1 MEQKQ
6 ISLIILGIVAI
17 IAIVGLVLLF
27 KASAVTGEYMYDA
40 RIQTTEIIP
49 PEPGRPYYTAPVYY
63 MEGHAIQD
71 TPEFW
76 QKHEMVR

>member
-6 ISLIILGIVAI
+6 ISLVILGIVAI

-27 KASAVTGEYMYDA
+27 QTKTEVTGDYMYDA
-40 RIQTTEIIP
+40 SVLTTEMIP

-63 MEGHAIQD
+63 MEGHAIPE
-71 TPEFW
+71 TPQVWLKE
-76 QKHEMVR
+76 QI